1 MAKNK
6 TEAIITLNGQQPL
19 QVLKQLQE
27 AAEGIAKQIDE
38 AQEKLKTLKPNTE
51 PFKELTAQVKDLK
64 KQYDLLSSAQVKD
77 IDAVDRLKSAVDNLS
92 STSLKNLRKAL
103 GDGKRQLEGLSEA
116 ELEQANAIRSLMKTV
131 GDQVRLLEGQYVK
144 IRQGL
149 ASIGTQSDQW
159 LSKAIRQQQELMVNT
174 RRGTKE
180 YKEQE
185 QVMQMLTAEQNKRTA
200 AISADADAKRKAQFK
215 QQVASSRQMLSS
227 TDTMKNHSQTEI
239 QTAINTLKQAQ
250 GQSNI
255 GGSEWKQYAD
265 EIAKA
270 EERLASLA
278 GKVKE
283 VKQVM
288 SEKDAKDTITFMDS
302 HTEGE
307 VREAINTLRLL
318 QSQTHI
324 GSEEW
329 KKYAISIADAEES
342 LVKLTGKAKE
352 VKEGLSLTETNER
365 MKTLGEQSEQSL
377 QDMLRVLQ
385 EAKGSME
392 PFSKEWEDLAVK
404 IENVKARMAEVATN
418 SPFERNYETAQKMA
432 RQDGL
437 LDKEGYLRSPT
448 KNDLEW
454 SKSYLQKELGNTSP
468 LETIKINEIKEAL
481 GMLDE
486 RLSVFKDNADKSAMS
501 AEKLNE
507 VLSNMKTA
515 SLDDLKAA
523 SAELNKQLGKLAP
536 SSDAAKQVKQQLQ
549 ALDKEIKQVEDDV
562 VDVNDVIAR
571 SKKGKASIE
580 ELKKAYQQLQA
591 ELNKINTGDEEFKN
605 KQKTLKDLKKE
616 IDDVTGA
623 AHKQGGAWNTA
634 LKNLTAYVG
643 MFAVFNQVKT
653 YFVDLFRLNMKFM
666 DQLTDIRK
674 VALSSTDEIA
684 NLSRELA
691 KIDTRTSLEELNR
704 IAYAGAKLGIQTQ
717 GGTMAL
723 AGFVRAADQVNVA
736 LKEDLGEEALTSL
749 AKITEVM
756 GLVNKYGVEKAML
769 KTGSAIFRLAATST
783 ASSDKIV
790 DFSNRMLALGEQAA
804 LTTPDILA
812 LGSAVDSM
820 ALEPEVAATAFGK
833 LVTEL
838 RSGTRPIEKSLGIAT
853 GSLKKMIESGRG
865 MDAILTIFRRMG
877 ETKNVFA
884 LGDLFK
890 DLGSDGTRLIKTMV
904 TMASKNGMLTKAV
917 EESNKAFNDGTAVTV
932 EYNMQQETAMAYME
946 RANNLWEKQFVSSSA
961 AAGPVHDIA
970 KAWFELTKELT
981 SSIGFMTEVKIAIGL
996 IFASVKM
1003 LLNILPTLIS
1013 MLSMAGL
1020 AGAFAYV
1027 LDYAQKLSS
1036 ASASLS
1042 VVWAKMVSTFN
1053 KLSLVKQA
1061 GVFGGIIGLLGI
1073 LVVKLA
1079 EYTSSLNRAS
1089 AGQRVLNEV
1098 QEEGKRRAME
1108 EQEQL
1113 TRLHNVMKDTSASM
1127 DLRLE
1132 AMKKLNSAIPGLNAK
1147 INTETGAVKENTK
1160 AWDKNFERLQKY
1172 YELEGARSKLAEL
1185 GRQKVDAI
1193 LDLQKK
1199 EDAYANSKVQTPNGS
1214 YIQTSGGAM
1223 MPSQVQGAIGQA
1235 GQRAAAKSARDK
1247 AQRRL
1252 DDVVAQENALRD
1264 KFGAELDVATG
1275 KETGTP
1281 QHIDE
1286 TGKGGK
1292 GGHGS
1297 ATTPEDDA
1305 RNNISEFIT
1314 KIKNFYER
1322 QKTAAVEEMTKDGIE
1337 KEIQDQVVND
1347 LDIKLKSALAAAKQS
1362 IVLGKKTWDEFKKT
1376 MDKDR
1381 KEKDDEFGQ
1390 SQSRTL
1396 LEQINAYDVS
1406 KLRADLLKQL
1416 PKIKKGKVV
1425 GYKSD
1430 ERDRAYLDRQWLD
1443 ASKGENSNANIIQDR
1458 MEQRRKELLEH
1469 DYTKV
1474 VQENS
1479 FLGLIKSR
1487 FADVSLDSLQKDKN
1501 DVLKVLE
1508 KARTQMADL
1517 FATEGKKDNLLKFLF
1532 GENYENT
1539 PSVFLALLNDT
1550 EENVKL
1556 FYRKL
1561 IQYSDEY
1568 TEAEKKHYD
1577 EAKKISDFM
1586 WKRNQRNLA
1595 NQEALR
1601 KMQQESS
1608 LFGKRTNMWSNL
1620 GLGDLT
1626 ADPEVELMK
1635 MKMQM
1640 AEDYYAFVFK
1650 NSRNQ
1655 QLIDEAERARQEAEL
1670 AYANQMATAMKNRLS
1685 QMQQLVQPI
1694 ETFGSEVGKAFA
1706 EMRNDVSSAQE
1717 AIKNALKSMLESW
1730 ANMALNDVNTQMWK
1744 AINDA
1749 GAKRGKKKAQ
1759 PGIDAARANANANAV
1774 KEDFSNLGTAANP
1787 MYVRLVDE
1795 GASYLT
1801 QQPQSNFENLPP
1813 QQPALGWNP
1822 DGSPINPNSPTI
1834 VPPYAPPAAPEQAN
1848 KQAQDNGAPHA
1859 WSHRNR
1865 GNADA
1870 FYNDAATQTGAAAAD
1885 AIAGGGSWSDVAAGI
1900 GGSFIGGVMN
1910 TEFKTGGKSKEDK
1923 EKAEQLKKEKKH
1935 QKELSKEVKKGNKDR
1950 EKVTT
1955 QGVKN
1960 ITDVTDAG
1968 NKEQNE
1974 GTKIALNTGTAMTE
1988 TALTTNLTKTQA
2000 NNEAIIQSDADR
2012 TQAGMT
2018 FSIAGAIGKCFDFL
2032 GPIAGPIAAAGV
2044 MATLMGLL
2052 QWALNSAFSG
2062 GKKKS
2067 NTNTTNTK
2075 LVTGMLTYDSG
2086 NVQDLKPFVD
2096 ENGELYWMADDNDKE
2111 QGKKPFMANNGEVYW
2126 ATEDDGR
2133 QMQGVKMLTS
2143 PTATTVNGQPS
2154 LVAERGPE
2162 IVIGRETTHAMM
2174 MNNPGL
2180 LKALVNYDR
2189 NYSGRNSA
2197 RRAFDNGNVG
2207 DVLAA
2212 GTQAGNGNLSS
2223 GASATGDLVTAS
2235 IASNAALLQAV
2246 NALIQRLNE
2255 PINAKIN
2262 MYGRDGLHDSLNKAN
2277 QFMKHK

>member
-27 AAEGIAKQIDE
+27 AAAGISDQIDA
-38 AQEKLKTLKPNTE
+38 AQAKLKTLKPNTD
-51 PFKELTAQVKDLK
+51 PYKALVATINDLK
-64 KQYDLLSSAQVKD
+64 KQYDLLASAQIKD
-77 IDAVDRLKSAVDNLS
+77 ISANERLQSVVDQLS
-92 STSLKNLRKAL
+92 NTSLRNLRRAL

-116 ELEQANAIRSLMKTV
+116 ELEQANSIRAMMKTV
-131 GDQVRLLEGQYVK
+131 GNQIRLLEGKYVK
-144 IRQGL
+144 IKENL
-149 ASIGTQSDQW
+149 KNVDEQSDQW
-159 LSKAIRQQQELMVNT
+159 LSKALTQQRELVSSLKKTSSGYQFNLDILKQLEAEED
-174 RRGTKE
+174 RRNGKMSASE
-180 YKEQE
+180 A
-185 QVMQMLTAEQNKRTA
+185 MLTVGNKNATASELRRARTSLTQA
-200 AISADADAKRKAQFK
+200 RDNVDTSDTALIKSFNDALAQ
-215 QQVASSRQMLSS
+215 
-227 TDTMKNHSQTEI
+227 I
-239 QTAINTLKQAQ
+239 
-250 GQSNI
+250 
-255 GGSEWKQYAD
+255 
-265 EIAKA
+265 
-270 EERLASLA
+270 EERLDAVSGKAQKAAIGWQKMRQVLSNPGKASGEDIKQTMDAIQQKIQQLPA
-278 GKVKE
+278 GSKAVSDLRRQYAQLEQTMKGTRLS
-283 VKQVM
+283 Q
-288 SEKDAKDTITFMDS
+288 AQ
-302 HTEGE
+302 
-307 VREAINTLRLL
+307 INDIVAR
-318 QSQTHI
+318 S
-324 GSEEW
+324 
-329 KKYAISIADAEES
+329 K
-342 LVKLTGKAKE
+342 TGKANINELRQAYKQLE
-352 VKEGLSLTETNER
+352 EELNFINTKSETFANR
-365 MKTLGEQSEQSL
+365 
-377 QDMLRVLQ
+377 
-385 EAKGSME
+385 
-392 PFSKEWEDLAVK
+392 
-404 IENVKARMAEVATN
+404 
-418 SPFERNYETAQKMA
+418 
-432 RQDGL
+432 
-437 LDKEGYLRSPT
+437 
-448 KNDLEW
+448 
-454 SKSYLQKELGNTSP
+454 QKELKN
-468 LETIKINEIKEAL
+468 
-481 GMLDE
+481 
-486 RLSVFKDNADKSAMS
+486 
-501 AEKLNE
+501 
-507 VLSNMKTA
+507 
-515 SLDDLKAA
+515 
-523 SAELNKQLGKLAP
+523 
-536 SSDAAKQVKQQLQ
+536 
-549 ALDKEIKQVEDDV
+549 
-562 VDVNDVIAR
+562 
-571 SKKGKASIE
+571 
-580 ELKKAYQQLQA
+580 LKKV
-591 ELNKINTGDEEFKN
+591 
-605 KQKTLKDLKKE
+605 
-616 IDDVTGA
+616 IDDATGA
-623 AHKQGGAWNTA
+623 ANKQSGAWHTA

-674 VALSSTDEIA
+674 VALSTTDEIA

-756 GLVNKYGVEKAML
+756 GLVDKYGVEKAML

-790 DFSNRMLALGEQAA
+790 DFSNRMLALGEQAG

-838 RSGTRPIEKSLGIAT
+838 RKGTSPIEKSLGIAT

-865 MDAILTIFRRMG
+865 MDAILTIFRKMG

-884 LGDLFK
+884 LDGLFK
-890 DLGSDGTRLIKTMV
+890 DLGSDGARLVKTMV
-904 TMASKNGMLTKAV
+904 TMAAKNGMLTKAV

-981 SSIGFMTEVKIAIGL
+981 SSLGFMTEVKLAIGL

-1079 EYTSSLNRAS
+1079 EYTSSLNQAS

-1127 DLRLE
+1127 KLRID
-1132 AMKKLNSAIPGLNAK
+1132 AMNQLNSAIPGLNAK
-1147 INTETGAVKENTK
+1147 INTETGAVKENTR
-1160 AWDKNFERLQKY
+1160 AWDANFTRLQKY

-1199 EDAYANSKVQTPNGS
+1199 EDAYANSKVQTPTGS
-1214 YIQTSGGAM
+1214 HIQTSGGAM

-1322 QKTAAVEEMTKDGIE
+1322 QKTAMVEEMTKNGIE

-1347 LDIKLKSALAAAKQS
+1347 IDIRLRSALAAAKQS
-1362 IVLGKKTWDEFKKT
+1362 IVLGKKTWDDFKVT

-1396 LEQINAYDVS
+1396 LGQINAYNVS

-1443 ASKGENSNANIIQDR
+1443 ASKKENDSANVIQKR

-1469 DYTKV
+1469 NYTKV

-1479 FLGLIKSR
+1479 FLGLISSR

-1517 FATEGKKDNLLKFLF
+1517 FATEGKKDKLLKFLF
-1532 GENYENT
+1532 GKDYENT

-1550 EENVKL
+1550 EEDVKL
-1556 FYRKL
+1556 FYQKL

-1568 TEAEKKHYD
+1568 TAAEKKHYD
-1577 EAKKISDFM
+1577 EAKKITDFL

-1595 NQEALR
+1595 NQETLR
-1601 KMQQESS
+1601 KMQQESA

-1650 NSRNQ
+1650 NSRNK
-1655 QLIDEAERARQEAEL
+1655 QLLDEADKARQEAEL
-1670 AYANQMATAMKNRLS
+1670 AYVNQMATAMKNRLS

-1694 ETFGSEVGKAFA
+1694 ETFGAEVGKAFA
-1706 EMRNDVSSAQE
+1706 EMRYDVSSAQE

-1730 ANMALNDVNTQMWK
+1730 GNMALNDVNTQMWK

-1749 GAKRGKKKAQ
+1749 GAKRAKKKAQ
-1759 PGIDAARANANANAV
+1759 PGIDAARANADANAV
-1774 KEDFSNLGTAANP
+1774 KEDFSNLGTKSNP

-1795 GASYLT
+1795 GAAYLT

-1822 DGSPINPNSPTI
+1822 DGSPINPNSPAI

-1885 AIAGGGSWSDVAAGI
+1885 AISGGGSSMDAAAGI
-1900 GGSFIGGVMN
+1900 TGSFIGGVMN
-1910 TEFKTGGKSKEDK
+1910 TEFKTGGGKSKEDK

-1960 ITDVTDAG
+1960 ITDVTAAG

-1974 GTKIALNTGTAMTE
+1974 GTKIALNTGMAMTE
-1988 TALTTNLTKTQA
+1988 TALTTNLAATRA
-2000 NNEAIIQSDADR
+2000 NNEAITESDAAR

-2086 NVQDLKPFVD
+2086 NVQDLKPFVAD
-2096 ENGELYWMADDNDKE
+2096 NGELYWMADDNDKE
-2111 QGKKPFMANNGEVYW
+2111 MGKKPFMANNGEVYW
-2126 ATEDDGR
+2126 AKEDDGK

-2223 GASATGDLVTAS
+2223 GASAAGDLIAAS
-2235 IASNAALLQAV
+2235 AASNAALLQAV
-2246 NALIQRLNE
+2246 NALIQRLNQ
-2255 PINAKIN
+2255 PINAQIN

-2277 QFMKHK
+2277 RFMKNK